1 MKYIR
6 SVMVYLYL
14 AFKAVY
20 GDIYF
25 HRLEKKKE
33 QLGEEEYLR
42 RIHAYTHP
50 FGEKLIALTGSK
62 VTIKGKENIPT
73 DGAVLFVANHQS
85 YFDIPVMYVCMDRVT
100 GFVAKDTLAKIPTL
114 ADWFRYLPSVTIVR
128 GEARKA
134 LEAVLQ
140 AAKLLQGGHR
150 LVLFPEGTRSA
161 DGTLGE
167 FKAGSLKAGQKGK
180 ATIVPV
186 ALDGVYDLMNRH
198 TMWMSATDITV
209 TFLPAISNAEANA
222 LDTNHLAAY
231 VKQQIADTLGQPMPE
246 EEAKLAGETVEQ
258 LAAFHAKQA
267 EKATQSVEQ

>member
-6 SVMVYLYL
+6 SVLVYLYL

-25 HRLEKKKE
+25 HRLEKKKD
-33 QLGEEEYLR
+33 QLGEAEYLR

-50 FGEKLIALTGSK
+50 MGEKLIALTGSK
-62 VTIKGKENIPT
+62 VEIKGKEHIPA

-114 ADWFRYLPSVTIVR
+114 ADWFRYLPSVTIAR

-180 ATIVPV
+180 AAVVPV
-186 ALDGVYDLMNRH
+186 ALDGVVKLMNRS
-198 TMWMSATDITV
+198 TIWMSPADITV
-209 TFLPAISNAEANA
+209 TFLPAIPSDEANA

-231 VKQQIADTLGQPMPE
+231 VKRQIADTLGQPLS
-246 EEAKLAGETVEQ
+246 EAEQNLAAEAVQQ
-258 LAAFHAKQA
+258 LADFRAKKA
-267 EKATQSVEQ
+267 EKEAENA